1 MSNNQQIYVFNQY
14 YIDFLKKIKTYAK
27 EYKETKKDARDIL
40 RSIRNNFTSM
50 DKMSETY
57 FEYINNSN
65 ILQKFREQENKL
77 ELNEEIKDEMLYK
90 NIKISQI
97 LSVIKNPYILAHFLC
112 LLDIFTTNDIDTEKI
127 VSIIKMLNN
136 KDEYNKLLE
145 DVEDETLKSKLELLQ
160 EMFLRETAATMDDS
174 FKELENSSLGKLA
187 KELMGDINVEKL
199 QESLNDPNMNILSAI
214 QDPSSEFGKVL
225 GNVS

>member
-1 MSNNQQIYVFNQY
+1 MSNNQQVYVFNQY

-27 EYKETKKDARDIL
+27 EYKESKKDARDIL

-97 LSVIKNPYILAHFLC
+97 LSVIKNPYILTHFLC

-145 DVEDETLKSKLELLQ
+145 DVEDEILKSKLELD
-160 EMFLRETAATMDDS
+160 RKS
-174 FKELENSSLGKLA
+174 
-187 KELMGDINVEKL
+187 V
-199 QESLNDPNMNILSAI
+199 
-214 QDPSSEFGKVL
+214 V
-225 GNVS
+225 